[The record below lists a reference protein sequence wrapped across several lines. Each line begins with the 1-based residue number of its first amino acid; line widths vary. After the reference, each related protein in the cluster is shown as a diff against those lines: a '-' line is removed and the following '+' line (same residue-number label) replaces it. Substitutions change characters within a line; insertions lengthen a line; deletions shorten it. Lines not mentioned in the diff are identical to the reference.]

1 MSVKDET
8 IKILY
13 DDFLEFKQEYWHE
26 QKLEWANVTFVQ
38 WIQSLTYDFT
48 IQQLSIK
55 EEYQ

>member
-8 IKILY
+8 VKILY